1 MDFNFLNERV
11 TTGEN
16 QTYLDWI
23 ISGAGYTVGVS
34 VTAFVLA
41 LIIGITVGSLRT
53 TTGIKA
59 KLANGYFEV
68 VRSIPF
74 LALLFISFFVV
85 PVTFM
90 PEALKN
96 FDPATMTLTVG
107 ILSLAIFMSSR
118 IAAQV
123 TAGIQAL
130 PKSQAQAAKALGFSQ
145 VQTYSRFL
153 IPQALRN
160 ILPSLSS
167 EAMNT
172 VKNSAVIST
181 IGLMDLTKQAQSII
195 DYTAKPF
202 EAFTCIVLG
211 YLIINMAVL
220 GVMKFIEMKTKIA

>member
-1 MDFNFLNERV
+1 MDFNFLNEKV
-11 TTGEN
+11 MTGEK

-41 LIIGITVGSLRT
+41 LIIGITVGALRT
-53 TTGIKA
+53 TTGLKS

-74 LALLFISFFVV
+74 LALLFINFFVL

-90 PEALKN
+90 PEALKS
-96 FDPATMTLTVG
+96 FDPSTMTLVVG
-107 ILSLAIFMSSR
+107 ILSLAIFMSAR
-118 IAAQV
+118 ITAQV

-130 PKSQAQAAKALGFSQ
+130 PPSQAQAAKALGFSQ
-145 VQTYSRFL
+145 IQSYSKFL

-160 ILPSLSS
+160 IMPSLSS

-172 VKNSAVIST
+172 VKNSAVVST

-195 DYTAKPF
+195 DYTAKPL

-220 GVMKFIEMKTKIA
+220 AVMKFIEMKTRIV

>member
-1 MDFNFLNERV
+1 MDFNFLNEQV
-11 TTGEN
+11 STGEN

-23 ISGAGYTVGVS
+23 ISGAAYTVGVS
-34 VTAFVLA
+34 VSAFALA
-41 LIIGITVGSLRT
+41 LIIGVLIGALRT

-74 LALLFISFFVV
+74 LALLFINFFVV
-85 PVTFM
+85 PVTLM
-90 PEALKN
+90 PEALKS
-96 FDPATMTLTVG
+96 FDPATMTLVVG
-107 ILSLAIFMSSR
+107 IMSLAMFMSSR

-123 TAGIQAL
+123 TAGIEAL
-130 PKSQAQAAKALGFSQ
+130 PKSQAQAAKSLGFSQ
-145 VQTYSRFL
+145 VQTYTRFL

-160 ILPSLSS
+160 IMPSLSS

-220 GVMKFIEMKTKIA
+220 GVMKFIEMKTRIA